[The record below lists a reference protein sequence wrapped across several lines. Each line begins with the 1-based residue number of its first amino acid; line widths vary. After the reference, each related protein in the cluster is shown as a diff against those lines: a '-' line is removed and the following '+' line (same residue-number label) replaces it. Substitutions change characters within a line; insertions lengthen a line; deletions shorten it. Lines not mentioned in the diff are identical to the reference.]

1 MINPTEFT
9 SFEQTRMVTTRLLL
23 LSFDYLQSV
32 YSNSSLNFLVCGVCQ
47 STATINNLLRQSQS
61 INTRTS
67 ICSKSVLFTTPFT
80 HLCFCRGGSDVFR
93 ESDKGYF
100 SPTLSC
106 YFPGSFVWLRDL
118 GRSVLRGMRGT
129 FEPKHLNV

>member
-1 MINPTEFT
+1 MTRQWFSQRASCCFSQASVLISVIDVINQITQFPC
-9 SFEQTRMVTTRLLL
+9 SQCLCV
-23 LSFDYLQSV
+23 V
-32 YSNSSLNFLVCGVCQ
+32 SNEPCH
-47 STATINNLLRQSQS
+47 STATINNLLRQGQTV
-61 INTRTS
+61 NTRTS

-106 YFPGSFVWLRDL
+106 YFPGSFVWLR
-118 GRSVLRGMRGT
+118 GRSLTVLRGMRGT
-129 FEPKHLNV
+129 FKSKQ